1 MVQSALKKKASG
13 KAAHT
18 ARVRAPQKRKVKS
31 SIERVAKK
39 AMAKSVGIIERSL
52 AQQAL
57 RHHAQ
62 KPMKVVKASGG
73 DAAES
78 AKQKKF
84 SAKPKRTVTD
94 GMKKPA
100 VIVPQQFNDKQ
111 RQKPSDE

>member
-1 MVQSALKKKASG
+1 MVQSALKKKSSG
-13 KAAHT
+13 NAAHT
-18 ARVRAPQKRKVKS
+18 SRVRAPQKRKVKS
-31 SIERVAKK
+31 TIERVAKK

-62 KPMKVVKASGG
+62 KPMKVVKPAAAA
-73 DAAES
+73 DAAEV

-84 SAKPKRTVTD
+84 KAKAKRVTD
-94 GMKKPA
+94 GMKKPD

-111 RQKPSDE
+111 RQKPADE